1 MLFSMTGYGKA
12 TGSVADKTISIEIKT
27 LNSKSVDLYT
37 KIPNQY
43 RELDPVM
50 RQVIS
55 EELKRGKI
63 DFLLTIESTGTS
75 AAVQINK
82 ELAKAYFEDLKAAN
96 EAIGQKDV
104 DYLSLILKMPE
115 IFVTAKDELT
125 DEIKSE
131 LISLVKK
138 ACGSVNDFRRQEGL
152 ALEKDFNANI
162 EGIRLLLNDVEQ
174 YETERV
180 EGIRQK
186 MTKALEEIGS
196 YDEARFQ
203 QEMIYYMEK
212 LDVSEEKMRLSN
224 HLDYFLST
232 IKEKEPGK
240 KLGFI
245 AQEIGRE
252 INTLGS
258 KCNHAEIQKLVVNMK
273 DALEKIKEQVLN
285 TL

>member
-1 MLFSMTGYGKA
+1 M
-12 TGSVADKTISIEIKT
+12 
-27 LNSKSVDLYT
+27 
-37 KIPNQY
+37 
-43 RELDPVM
+43 
-50 RQVIS
+50 
-55 EELKRGKI
+55 
-63 DFLLTIESTGTS
+63 
-75 AAVQINK
+75 
-82 ELAKAYFEDLKAAN
+82 KAAN

>member
-1 MLFSMTGYGKA
+1 MTGYGKA

-232 IKEKEPGK
+232 MKEKEPGK

>member
-1 MLFSMTGYGKA
+1 MTGYGKA

-37 KIPNQY
+37 KIPNHY
-43 RELDPVM
+43 KEMDPVI

-63 DFLLTIESTGTS
+63 DFLLTIESTGTA

-82 ELAKAYFEDLKAAN
+82 ELAKAYFEDLKATN
-96 EAIGQKDV
+96 ETIGQKDV

-125 DEIKSE
+125 EEIKSE

-138 ACGSVNDFRRQEGL
+138 ACGSVNDFRRQEGM
-152 ALEKDFNANI
+152 ALEKDFITNI

-174 YETERV
+174 YEAERV
-180 EGIRQK
+180 EGVRQK

-232 IKEKEPGK
+232 MKENEPGK

>member
-1 MLFSMTGYGKA
+1 MTGYGKA

>member
-1 MLFSMTGYGKA
+1 MTGYGKA

-43 RELDPVM
+43 RELDPVI

-63 DFLLTIESTGTS
+63 DFLLTIENTGTS

-96 EAIGQKDV
+96 EAIGQKEV

-125 DEIKSE
+125 DEIKNE

-138 ACGSVNDFRRQEGL
+138 ACGSVNDFRRQEGI
-152 ALEKDFNANI
+152 ALERDFIANI
-162 EGIRLLLNDVEQ
+162 EGIRLLLNDVDQ
-174 YETERV
+174 YEAERV
-180 EGIRQK
+180 EGVRQK

-232 IKEKEPGK
+232 MKENEPGK